1 MLPRLFVHLREERVA
16 DPRAVTEEHLTRFAR
31 KLATEGL
38 DGTKRFSLHSQ
49 AAYLGA
55 VKRFFAFL
63 ARRGL
68 ILVDPAREIAFPK
81 MDKLPR
87 MVLTEGQARRLMV
100 APFPGSLVGIRDRA
114 ILETLYGTAIRAGE
128 CRRLD
133 LTDLDLH
140 QGILLVRDGKGRKD
154 RVVPVTGR
162 AVLSIDLY
170 LRDLRPDLVKNPRE
184 GALFLTKYG
193 TRVCKSMLDLIVR
206 RYGKAAGI
214 SRPVSPHVLRHSC
227 ATHLLK
233 GGADIRHVQE
243 ILGHKSLQSTQLYTR
258 VGIEDLR
265 EVLAR
270 SHPRERTWA
279 RRKER

>member
-1 MLPRLFVHLREERVA
+1 
-16 DPRAVTEEHLTRFAR
+16 
-31 KLATEGL
+31 
-38 DGTKRFSLHSQ
+38 
-49 AAYLGA
+49 
-55 VKRFFAFL
+55 
-63 ARRGL
+63 
-68 ILVDPAREIAFPK
+68 

-87 MVLTEGQARRLMV
+87 MVLTEAQARRLMV
-100 APFPGSLVGIRDRA
+100 APFPGSLVGLRDRA
-114 ILETLYGTAIRAGE
+114 ILEPLYGTAIRAGE

-140 QGILLVRDGKGRKD
+140 QGILLVRDGKGRRD

-184 GALFLTKYG
+184 EALFLTKYG
-193 TRVCKSMLDLIVR
+193 TRVCKSMLDVIVR
-206 RYGKAAGI
+206 RYGRAAGI
-214 SRPVSPHVLRHSC
+214 PRPVSPHVLRHSC

-233 GGADIRHVQE
+233 GGADVRHVQE
-243 ILGHKSLQSTQLYTR
+243 LLGHKSLQSTQLYTR

-270 SHPRERTWA
+270 SHPRDRA
-279 RRKER
+279 FRRHQA